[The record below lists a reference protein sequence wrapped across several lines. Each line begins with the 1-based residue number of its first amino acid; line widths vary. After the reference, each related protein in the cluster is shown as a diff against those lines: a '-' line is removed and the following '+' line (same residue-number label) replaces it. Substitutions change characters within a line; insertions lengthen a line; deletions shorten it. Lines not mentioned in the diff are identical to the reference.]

1 MPEVYSGQNS
11 RTCLAGL
18 PGGADA
24 GLGGGGM
31 LKQVFRSGKGEGY
44 VDVAIGIF
52 CLMLVVAMAASF
64 LPVFTTKQQLD
75 LFAAEIVREAEIA
88 GGTNVSA
95 RIGAMCQ
102 QTGLN
107 PQIDW
112 DCDYFSGNRV
122 QLNGDISVTLTDT
135 VEIGFFVFGRFPI
148 QIRARASGKSE
159 VYYK

>member
-1 MPEVYSGQNS
+1 MFK
-11 RTCLAGL
+11 RI
-18 PGGADA
+18 
-24 GLGGGGM
+24 
-31 LKQVFRSGKGEGY
+31 LKSKRGEGY
-44 VDVAIGIF
+44 IDVAIGIL
-52 CLMLVVAMAASF
+52 CLMLVVALAVSF

-95 RIGAMCQ
+95 RINTLSQ
-102 QTGLN
+102 QTSLH
-107 PQIDW
+107 PQIEW
-112 DCDYFSGNRV
+112 DCEYFSGNRV

-135 VEIGFFVFGRFPI
+135 VDIGFFFFGSFPI

>member
-1 MPEVYSGQNS
+1 MSGTNLGQNS
-11 RTCLAGL
+11 HICLAGL
-18 PGGADA
+18 SGEADA
-24 GLGGGGM
+24 GLSSGM
-31 LKQVFRSGKGEGY
+31 LKQILRSGKGEGY
-44 VDVAIGIF
+44 IDVAIGIF
-52 CLMLVVAMAASF
+52 CLMLVVAMAVSF

-95 RIGAMCQ
+95 RIGVMCQ

-107 PQIDW
+107 PQIEW

-135 VEIGFFVFGRFPI
+135 VEIGFFIFGRFPI